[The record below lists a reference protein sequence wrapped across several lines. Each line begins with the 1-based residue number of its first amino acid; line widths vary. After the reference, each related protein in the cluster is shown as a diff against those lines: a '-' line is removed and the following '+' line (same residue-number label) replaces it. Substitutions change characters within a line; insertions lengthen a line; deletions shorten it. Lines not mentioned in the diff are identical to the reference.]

1 MNMLWVLAGL
11 LTAVLGALL
20 WVLLRHRRDKAEV
33 PTESRDSP
41 VARPKPRPTATWG
54 KTVVV
59 PDPADA
65 CPAVLR
71 IKGQSFANEAAPRL
85 PLANCSIANRC
96 KCRYVPAVERR
107 KSDERRS
114 GTDRRTQLRFEPGKP
129 GDRRTGKD
137 RRHRK
142 GYDWDQTI

>member
-1 MNMLWVLAGL
+1 MLWVVSGL
-11 LTAVLGALL
+11 LTVVLVTLL
-20 WVLLRHRRDKAEV
+20 WVLFRSRSDRADPAEERRD
-33 PTESRDSP
+33 PP
-41 VARPKPRPTATWG
+41 PARPKPRPAATWG

-59 PDPADA
+59 PDPGDA

-96 KCRYVPAVERR
+96 KCHYVPAVERR
-107 KSDERRS
+107 KGEERRS
-114 GTDRRTQLRFEPGKP
+114 GTDRRTQLRFEPGKA
-129 GDRRTGKD
+129 GDRRSGKD